1 MPLDTWRNSGRNTID
16 PNSTTP
22 AKQPTALVTATTGL
36 ANRSSGSSGSRVRR
50 STSTKPTSAST
61 AAAARPRMRDEP
73 HAALPGGQVE
83 HQADHHE
90 RGHADRQVHVED
102 PAPGEM
108 VDEEPAEQRP
118 GHRGQRQ

>member
-50 STSTKPTSAST
+50 STSTKPATAST
-61 AAAARPRMRDEP
+61 AAAARPRMRDE
-73 HAALPGGQVE
+73 
-83 HQADHHE
+83 HHE

-118 GHRGQRQ
+118 GHRGQRQHAADVADVPPP